1 MLVLAVTIV
10 ICITAV
16 TIVAMKCSNE
26 RMMARDETITREII
40 KSNMVEKLM
49 GGKKDADSL

>member
-1 MLVLAVTIV
+1 MIAVAMTIV

-26 RMMARDETITREII
+26 RYMARDETITKEIM
-40 KSNMVEKLM
+40 KSKIVEKLM
-49 GGKKDADSL
+49 GREKSDVQ

>member
-1 MLVLAVTIV
+1 MIVLAVTIV
-10 ICITAV
+10 ICITSV

-26 RMMARDETITREII
+26 RMMQRDETITKEII

-49 GGKKDADSL
+49 GGKNESNT

>member
-1 MLVLAVTIV
+1 MLVLATTIV

-26 RMMARDETITREII
+26 RFMARDETITKEIM
-40 KSNMVEKLM
+40 KSKIVEKLM
-49 GGKKDADSL
+49 ERGKSDVQ